1 MRSWLESLAGPTYVD
16 AILWTLL
23 ALIGL
28 VLVLGLVKLARNLNA
43 GTFVQGGRNRKNRLA
58 VMDATPVDSHRRLL
72 LVRRDDVEHLILI
85 GGPTDVV
92 VEQNI
97 RVAVQRRREPP
108 RDEQIVQDEP
118 EAERLSQQA
127 RPALTANA
135 APARIEEKPRP
146 AATQQPTQKPEK
158 PATAV
163 TPRQIME
170 SPRAPA
176 AAQSQNGRTQ
186 RTEASSQPPSS
197 PEQAPKPLQTFVPTR
212 PEHSVARPT
221 AALTSTETARPAQP
235 SMPAAPVPATV
246 QAPLEAAPQA
256 GNENGAE
263 DKTSLLDRA
272 TPSLDDEMTRLLGEL
287 TSRRRQ

>member
-108 RDEQIVQDEP
+108 RRGP
-118 EAERLSQQA
+118 
-127 RPALTANA
+127 
-135 APARIEEKPRP
+135 
-146 AATQQPTQKPEK
+146 
-158 PATAV
+158 
-163 TPRQIME
+163 
-170 SPRAPA
+170 
-176 AAQSQNGRTQ
+176 GC
-186 RTEASSQPPSS
+186 
-197 PEQAPKPLQTFVPTR
+197 
-212 PEHSVARPT
+212 
-221 AALTSTETARPAQP
+221 
-235 SMPAAPVPATV
+235 
-246 QAPLEAAPQA
+246 
-256 GNENGAE
+256 
-263 DKTSLLDRA
+263 
-272 TPSLDDEMTRLLGEL
+272 
-287 TSRRRQ
+287 